1 MSIWSQGQ
9 YLILSAISASNDSRH
24 LAVPSAA
31 EYRLLE
37 GLVRVYDAYTQYPF
51 VQLTGTEAP
60 TTTSTY
66 PELIRN
72 VVADLSTTVH
82 GLLTA
87 YKHWLQTSYHFRTT
101 FMAPLMR
108 RIQDSPWVR
117 REIEQSEATI
127 DMARLSL
134 HKRYESGE
142 MKRILQE
149 DQLRGAEMLA
159 ERRSKSS
166 VLPGQ
171 LGGRTGLRASGR
183 EGKGKTR
190 VRREHTM

>member
-1 MSIWSQGQ
+1 M
-9 YLILSAISASNDSRH
+9 LSGAHISRH
-24 LAVPSAA
+24 LSVPSAT
-31 EYRLLE
+31 EYRLLKS
-37 GLVRVYDAYTQYPF
+37 LVGVYDAYIHFPL
-51 VQLTGTEAP
+51 VQLTGTKDQ
-60 TTTSTY
+60 SIMSSY

-72 VVADLSTTVH
+72 VVADLSTAMH
-82 GLLTA
+82 GLLTT
-87 YKHWLQTSYHFRTT
+87 YKHWLQTSYLFRTT
-101 FMAPLMR
+101 YMAPLMR

-117 REIEQSEATI
+117 REIEQSEVI
-127 DMARLSL
+127 IEMARLSL

-171 LGGRTGLRASGR
+171 LKGQVGLRAGGGT
-183 EGKGKTR
+183 GKGKSKTR
-190 VRREHTM
+190 VRREHTL